1 MDKSVNQGKTAA
13 ILAYLTIIGT
23 VIAFTLNYDEKKPL
37 ASFHI
42 RQALG
47 VHIIFYGLGLLVSYF
62 DSWLISAPFYL
73 FIMVLWGYGFIC
85 ALQGVMRE
93 TPLIGK
99 YFQTWFRNIG

>member
-1 MDKSVNQGKTAA
+1 MENSATQGKTAA

-85 ALQGVMRE
+85 ALQGDIRE
-93 TPLIGK
+93 TPLLGK
-99 YFQTWFRNIG
+99 YFQNWFRNIG